1 MPLLSLDAR
10 AIRSSSF
17 LSIIMDDETRERIR
31 TVATTLLFACLYV
44 LEEQQQRSNNSR
56 TMMTT
61 TTTMMMNR
69 QSTPSTFCTHRLST
83 LYLQQPL
90 MGKKRH

>member
-31 TVATTLLFACLYV
+31 TIATTLLFACLYV
-44 LEEQQQRSNNSR
+44 LEEQERSNNSR
-56 TMMTT
+56 TMMMMMT
-61 TTTMMMNR
+61 TTTMNM

-90 MGKKRH
+90 MVKKRH